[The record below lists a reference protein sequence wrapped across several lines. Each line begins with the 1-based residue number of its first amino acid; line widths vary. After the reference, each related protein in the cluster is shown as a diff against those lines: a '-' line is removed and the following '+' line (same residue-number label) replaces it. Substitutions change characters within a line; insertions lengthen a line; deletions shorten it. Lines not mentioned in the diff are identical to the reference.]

1 MKNLK
6 KIMIVIIFII
16 LIILIILLNLIK
28 TLKEKEEPEV
38 KEPEVDTSQTVVDNK
53 EEDKTRD
60 EKLEYLRVY
69 ACLNQYTGVLN
80 VKNPLY
86 YTGDGSEQLVD
97 DKTIYQNIINMLS
110 ENYVKKNSIKT
121 SNVKDYIYKIE
132 KESSYTPVSIELKAE
147 TENTKSYLIK
157 GVILD
162 WEYKNKIDSY
172 LILNI
177 DEKNKTF
184 SVEPLA
190 SEKDFKNAK
199 VSKVESVK
207 NNSNNIYRDLN
218 NSEKDLLQKYIL
230 NYKTL
235 ALGAPDVLYNNF
247 LDDEYKKARF
257 GSAEKYKKY
266 VEANKDNIRALTANE
281 YTSTEVG
288 EYTQYMIVDHKE
300 KTYFFNVKNP
310 MEYKIILDYYTV
322 DMAQFKESYEK
333 GTDKEKVG
341 YNVNKIFDAIND
353 TNYSYVYNKLDEN
366 FKKNNYPTQE
376 SFEKAIK
383 EILFAKNEI
392 SNFSCTDE
400 GDVYQAN
407 LIVNNKEKAG
417 QSKKFTCIM
426 MLKEGTDFV
435 MSFNV
440 E

>member
-1 MKNLK
+1 M
-6 KIMIVIIFII
+6 
-16 LIILIILLNLIK
+16 
-28 TLKEKEEPEV
+28 
-38 KEPEVDTSQTVVDNK
+38 
-53 EEDKTRD
+53 
-60 EKLEYLRVY
+60 
-69 ACLNQYTGVLN
+69 
-80 VKNPLY
+80 
-86 YTGDGSEQLVD
+86 
-97 DKTIYQNIINMLS
+97 
-110 ENYVKKNSIKT
+110 
-121 SNVKDYIYKIE
+121 
-132 KESSYTPVSIELKAE
+132 
-147 TENTKSYLIK
+147 
-157 GVILD
+157 
-162 WEYKNKIDSY
+162 
-172 LILNI
+172 
-177 DEKNKTF
+177 
-184 SVEPLA
+184 
-190 SEKDFKNAK
+190 
-199 VSKVESVK
+199 
-207 NNSNNIYRDLN
+207 
-218 NSEKDLLQKYIL
+218 
-230 NYKTL
+230 
-235 ALGAPDVLYNNF
+235 YNNF